1 MARESKRRR
10 RRPPA
15 DTVIQS
21 PWRRVKN
28 PYKPIEVLS
37 ADQIEHIHQ
46 ASLDVIETLG
56 VDMWCA
62 EALDILHEAGA
73 EVDHAG
79 RHVRI
84 DRALIEEAV
93 AKAPAEVTL
102 TPRNRDRFITL
113 GGSHINFSPVGGP
126 GFSTD
131 LDRGRRSGTFDDAC
145 DLIRLSQCLEVI
157 HMTSGGP
164 VASTDVAVPI
174 RHLETMRASLT
185 LTDKVSFGSAF
196 GAARVNDGIDMTCIA
211 LGMSREEL
219 AKSPGIIGNINCNS
233 PLRYDGPMTEGII
246 EFARAG
252 QPIIVTPFTLAG
264 AMAPI
269 TLAGAL
275 AQQNAEALIGIAL
288 SQLVNPGAP
297 VIYGGFTSNVD
308 MKSGAPAF
316 GTPEYAKAVLA
327 GGQLVRRYGIPYR
340 SSNVNASNVVDAQ
353 AAYESQMSLWATVM
367 GHCNLVLHS
376 AGWLEGGLTA
386 SFEKMIIDAE
396 MLQMMVAFLD
406 PLVVDDDTLGL
417 EAMADVGPGG
427 HFFGTQHTLERYE
440 TAFYAP
446 MVSDWRNFE
455 TWEEH
460 GSLTATE
467 RANRIWKQL
476 LKEYQ
481 QPPMDQAIRE
491 ELDAFVAKRSEE
503 GGVPI

>member
-1 MARESKRRR
+1 MARKTTRRR
-10 RRPPA
+10 RKRAAGTVTQRPWQR
-15 DTVIQS
+15 I
-21 PWRRVKN
+21 KN

-37 ADQIEHIHQ
+37 ADQIEHIHR

-56 VDMWCA
+56 VDMWSD
-62 EALDILHEAGA
+62 EGLDIFDAAGA
-73 EVDHAG
+73 EVDRAN

-84 DRALIEEAV
+84 DRNLIEEAV
-93 AKAPAEVTL
+93 AKAPAEFTL
-102 TPRNRDRFITL
+102 TPRNPARAIVL
-113 GGSHINFSPVGGP
+113 GGNNINFAPVGGP

-131 LDRGRRSGTFDDAC
+131 IDRGRRSGSFADAC

-157 HMTSGGP
+157 HLTGGGP
-164 VASTDVAVPI
+164 VAATDMPVPI

-196 GAARVNDGIDMTCIA
+196 GGARVNDAIDMTCIVR
-211 LGMSREEL
+211 GIDREAL
-219 AKSPGIIGNINCNS
+219 AKSPGVIGNINCNS

-275 AQQNAEALIGIAL
+275 TQQNAEALIGIAL

-297 VIYGGFTSNVD
+297 VVYGGFTSNVD
-308 MKSGAPAF
+308 MKTGAPAF

-367 GHCNLVLHS
+367 GHCNLMLHGV
-376 AGWLEGGLTA
+376 GWLEGGLTA

-396 MLQMMVAFLD
+396 MLQMMAAFLE
-406 PLVVDDDTLGL
+406 PLVVDDATLGL

-427 HFFGTQHTLERYE
+427 HFFGTAHTLERYE
-440 TAFYAP
+440 TAFYVP

-455 TWEEH
+455 TWEES
-460 GSLTATE
+460 GSLSATQ
-467 RANRIWKQL
+467 RANTIWKQML
-476 LKEYQ
+476 ADYE
-481 QPPMDQAIRE
+481 QPAMDQAIAE

-503 GGVPI
+503 GGVPM